1 MPPSSSA
8 LASFTVAATDEAWL
22 AYALGS
28 AGGPQL
34 GPVHHSRG
42 GSAITVLSFC
52 PFSIRGKINY

>member
-8 LASFTVAATDEAWL
+8 LASFTIAVADEAWL

-34 GPVHHSRG
+34 GPVHLSRG
-42 GSAITVLSFC
+42 GVAITALSFC
-52 PFSIRGKINY
+52 PFSIR